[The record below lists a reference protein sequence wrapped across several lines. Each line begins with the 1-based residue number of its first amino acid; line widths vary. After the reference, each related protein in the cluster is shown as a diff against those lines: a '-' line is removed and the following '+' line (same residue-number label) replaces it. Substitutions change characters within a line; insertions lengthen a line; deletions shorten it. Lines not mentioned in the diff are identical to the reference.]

1 MVHAAIPS
9 RRMTAPSS
17 RQPKIR
23 RDVMKPVS
31 FLRASFAA
39 AIVAATVA
47 VAAVPALAEVVLRRG
62 NGAEPQTL
70 DAAHTSIDIERNVLK
85 DLFEGLTVYDA
96 AGAIKPGAAESW
108 TSNADGT
115 VYTFK
120 IRAN

>member
-1 MVHAAIPS
+1 
-9 RRMTAPSS
+9 
-17 RQPKIR
+17 
-23 RDVMKPVS
+23 MKSLS
-31 FLRASFAA
+31 FLKAGCAA
-39 AIVAATVA
+39 TIVAAMVA
-47 VAAVPALAEVVLRRG
+47 ISAVPALAEVVLRRG

-96 AGAIKPGAAESW
+96 AGKITPGAAESW
-108 TSNADGT
+108 TANADGT